1 MDELAWNTSSQKG
14 LAQLCLQVIEQVQ
27 QLRRSELGLSKVVVG
42 MKVKIVK
49 VKVNLSE
56 EWSVVHH
63 VHQLLPLIVLLQH
76 HDLSMCHAPSPL
88 SQLVL

>member
-1 MDELAWNTSSQKG
+1 
-14 LAQLCLQVIEQVQ
+14 
-27 QLRRSELGLSKVVVG
+27 

-63 VHQLLPLIVLLQH
+63 IHQLLPLIVLLQH
-76 HDLSMCHAPSPL
+76 HEVSSEKRAVGCLNDGF
-88 SQLVL
+88 

>member
-63 VHQLLPLIVLLQH
+63 VH
-76 HDLSMCHAPSPL
+76 
-88 SQLVL
+88 

>member
-1 MDELAWNTSSQKG
+1 MSLPGILLHRRYEG

-49 VKVNLSE
+49 VKVILSE

-63 VHQLLPLIVLLQH
+63 VH
-76 HDLSMCHAPSPL
+76 
-88 SQLVL
+88 